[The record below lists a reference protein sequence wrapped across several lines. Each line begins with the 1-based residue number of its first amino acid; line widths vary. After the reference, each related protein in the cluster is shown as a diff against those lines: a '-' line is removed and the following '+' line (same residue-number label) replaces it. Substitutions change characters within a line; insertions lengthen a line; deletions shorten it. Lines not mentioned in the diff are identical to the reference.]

1 MKAGVQYCAGMDP
14 EAIIEAGFSYIEYP
28 AQDIE
33 SAQGNQK
40 SLSGIEAA
48 LKGLN
53 GEQFF
58 ALLQQAEQTE
68 ANYIVLQT
76 AGCSDDGEFLR
87 LIEECSMAVADFP
100 GEIYIENGYLGSDAD
115 GYLNGWVS
123 DVKRLKRLCQYGN
136 DLTGREMFGVCLNI
150 GYANL
155 LERNIRVM
163 IGYLG
168 SDLKLVH
175 VNDNDGRRNLRQ
187 MPYTFTTGR
196 GKQSTDWNR
205 ILGALIKLNFDGWLI
220 FDTVGLFTRTPGR
233 LHPAMLELLYAVKQ
247 KWEEQ
252 FHYEDILNQPDKKI
266 ILFGA
271 GAMAYNYM
279 QVWGKKY
286 PPAFIVDNYDKRWGT
301 KLEGIEVKKPD
312 AILEV
317 PAQERLVLI
326 CNMFYNE
333 MKKQLS
339 AMGVEYQFYCDE
351 YYM

>member
-14 EAIIEAGFSYIEYP
+14 EAIINAGFSYIEYR
-28 AQDIE
+28 AQDIG
-33 SAQGNQK
+33 ATPNNQRAI
-40 SLSGIEAA
+40 SGIEVV
-48 LKGLN
+48 LRGLSPE
-53 GEQFF
+53 GFF
-58 ALLQQAEQTE
+58 EELQRAEQTG

-76 AGCSDDGEFLR
+76 ANCNDDSELLA
-87 LIEECSMAVADFP
+87 LIDECSMAVADFS
-100 GEIYIENGYLGSDAD
+100 GEIYIENGYLGSDVQ
-115 GYLNGWVS
+115 GYLNSWAS

-150 GYANL
+150 GYANI

-163 IGYLG
+163 IDELG
-168 SDLKLVH
+168 SDLKLLH
-175 VNDNDGRRNLRQ
+175 VNDNDGRKNLRQ

-196 GKQSTDWNR
+196 GDQSTDWNR
-205 ILGALIKLNFDGWLI
+205 ILGALMKLDYDGWLI
-220 FDTVGLFTRTPGR
+220 FDTAGLFGR
-233 LHPAMLELLYAVKQ
+233 APKQLHPAMLELLYAVAQ
-247 KWEEQ
+247 KWEDQ
-252 FHYEDILNQPDKKI
+252 FHYEDLLNQPNKKI

-279 QVWGKKY
+279 EVWGKKY

-301 KLEGIEVKKPD
+301 TLEGIEVKKPE

-339 AMGVEYQFYCDE
+339 GMGVEYQFYCDE